1 MSAFASTLQRIIG
14 KPGRSRRG
22 AATVSEKDL
31 LMKPLKG
38 EKPLRRQQGPPIH
51 KPGDLLIQ
59 YCPMTVIFGQQI
71 QC

>member
-1 MSAFASTLQRIIG
+1 MRTGLQGIIG
-14 KPGRSRRG
+14 KPGKSRRG
-22 AATVSEKDL
+22 AATVSEEDTAT
-31 LMKPLKG
+31 KPLKG
-38 EKPLRRQQGPPIH
+38 ADPLRRQQDPMIH